1 MKKLKRIAAL
11 FTLGIALVMTAC
23 NDAPPVIKD
32 ASILPIPVS
41 LKQDTTCFVLPKS
54 TTIGINDPQLRPAA
68 EYLAGILKP
77 ATGYSIQVKEGEG
90 NINLAIGALEGAEDS
105 YTLVSCPEKV
115 NITGNTYRGVIA
127 GIQSLRQ
134 LFPAQIESDSKVSG
148 MSWGIP
154 SVQIQDAPR
163 FGWRGIMLDVSRHFY
178 TKEEVMEFLDLMA
191 MYKLNKFHWHL
202 T

>member
-1 MKKLKRIAAL
+1 MNMKKLKRIAVF
-11 FTLGIALVMTAC
+11 FTLGIALLMTAC

-68 EYLAGILKP
+68 EYLVSVLKP
-77 ATGYSIQVKEGEG
+77 ATGYSFKVSEGEG
-90 NINLAIGALEGAEDS
+90 NINLNVGEVAGVEDS
-105 YTLVSCPEKV
+105 YTLVSSPKKV

-134 LFPAQIESDSKVSG
+134 LFPAEIESDSKVSMG
-148 MSWGIP
+148 WGIP
-154 SVQIQDAPR
+154 TVEIQDAPR
-163 FGWRGIMLDVSRHFY
+163 FG
-178 TKEEVMEFLDLMA
+178 
-191 MYKLNKFHWHL
+191 
-202 T
+202 